1 MVQHPDPD
9 DLTMLALGE
18 QIDIAVE
25 GHLDRCEQCRA
36 EVDAMRMTVELAELS
51 NYGEATRQP
60 GEHIWDAIVAELGV
74 DAAPRTN
81 GSAQAGTDH
90 VIGLDSEIVA
100 DGQFRSD
107 TVPGTGPPD
116 SSPPVNLRPVPDT
129 GRDSTEER
137 EAAGALAPG
146 TGADSRTS
154 PVAPRRWSRWVA
166 PLAAL
171 IVGAALGA
179 GALVLAQNRSDS
191 VIIDATAPLTAVPK
205 GPVAGRPG
213 QLGQAELVS
222 TNQGQQVRVT
232 APALPSMPGTSYEV
246 WLFDGHGGMVSL
258 GSLDDNQG
266 QFTVPSDINTQEYR
280 TVDVSDEPPDGN
292 PAHSGISMVRGSFS

>member
-116 SSPPVNLRPVPDT
+116 SSPPVIAMPRLAASVNEAVVWSVPPPKV
-129 GRDSTEER
+129 SWP
-137 EAAGALAPG
+137 AVGALG
-146 TGADSRTS
+146 TVPRT
-154 PVAPRRWSRWVA
+154 P
-166 PLAAL
+166 
-171 IVGAALGA
+171 
-179 GALVLAQNRSDS
+179 SDA
-191 VIIDATAPLTAVPK
+191 IA
-205 GPVAGRPG
+205 
-213 QLGQAELVS
+213 
-222 TNQGQQVRVT
+222 RV
-232 APALPSMPGTSYEV
+232 PALMRV
-246 WLFDGHGGMVSL
+246 
-258 GSLDDNQG
+258 
-266 QFTVPSDINTQEYR
+266 
-280 TVDVSDEPPDGN
+280 N
-292 PAHSGISMVRGSFS
+292 PV